1 MTPGAMLLLLSVIL
15 DFRQQEVI
23 RCPDHES
30 IADRTQVVQSR
41 DGTYR
46 RVLGLPSPRGPGVLC
61 LSPERTWTEEWT
73 DLPERGGRFLRQL
86 EEPR

>member
-1 MTPGAMLLLLSVIL
+1 MPFPLLLLLSVVL
-15 DFRQQEVI
+15 NFRQQEVV

-46 RVLGLPSPRGPGVLC
+46 RVLGFPSSRDAGRLC

-73 DLPERGGRFLRQL
+73 DTPDRGGRFLRQL